1 MKLSA
6 EVLAYLLCTPMILI
20 PQNNSKKKN
29 VTTVASLVFID
40 AGTTI
45 LETEDTLDMSCKIVT
60 TGLR

>member
-1 MKLSA
+1 MYTHDFDSP
-6 EVLAYLLCTPMILI
+6 E
-20 PQNNSKKKN
+20 QQQKKKN

-45 LETEDTLDMSCKIVT
+45 LETEDTLDMRGKIVT